1 LDGVVQEVLAVGSAS
16 PTPAWNW
23 ICFGI
28 LQVDLR
34 RWEAVGSAENKS

>member
-1 LDGVVQEVLAVGSAS
+1 VLAVGSAS
-16 PTPAWNW
+16 QSNLGTAWNW